1 MPTIKELTERPSSGF
16 NHIDAL
22 IDSARPWNFI
32 GRDTIRFSF
41 GLVDGHGLDPALL
54 DQNSVTAFNPVQQ
67 AQARA
72 VMAYAGQ
79 VTGIRFAESADA
91 SAADVHFANAN
102 LRNGYTSQTMSSL
115 SYSAQGGQATDVRV
129 HGWILLDAFDDVFD
143 NLAPL
148 PGGIGYESLL
158 HELGHVLGLK
168 HPSEGAD
175 RLPVGHAAGQDNP
188 ATTLMSTTDGTPQA
202 LYAPYDLA
210 ALQWLYGGD
219 GLGGAYGVGAPG
231 KALVGSAAAD
241 SLYGS
246 QAADRLTG
254 GAGDDLIDGG
264 AGIDIAVLRGSGFA
278 TVTRLQG
285 AAVIATG
292 PDGSD
297 TLMNVE
303 RLQFD
308 DGWRA
313 FDSQGAGG
321 QAFRLYQA
329 AFDRQPDAGGLGWWI
344 RTLDQGVRLVD
355 VSQHF
360 IDSPEFAIR
369 YGSLDTTGFVTQ
381 LYANVLH
388 RAPDG
393 GGLAYWVANLSG
405 SAIDRAGVL
414 MYFSESDEN
423 QAALIGVIQ
432 DGMSYA

>member
-1 MPTIKELTERPSSGF
+1 MPSITELTLRPLSGL
-16 NHIDAL
+16 NHVDAL
-22 IDSARPWNFI
+22 IDTARPWNFI
-32 GRDTIRFSF
+32 GRDTIMFSF
-41 GLVDGHGLDPALL
+41 GPVDGYAFDPALL
-54 DQNSVTAFNPVQQ
+54 DQGSVTVFNQVQQ

-72 VMAYAGQ
+72 VIAHASQ
-79 VTGIRFAESADA
+79 VTGIRFAETADA

-102 LRNGYTSQTMSSL
+102 LRNGNTSQTVSSV
-115 SYSAQGGQATDVRV
+115 SYTPQGGLAADVRV

-175 RLPVGHAAGQDNP
+175 RLPVGHGPGHDNP

-202 LYAPYDLA
+202 SYAPYDLA

-231 KALVGSAAAD
+231 KAL
-241 SLYGS
+241 LGS

-254 GAGDDLIDGG
+254 GTGNDRIDGG
-264 AGIDIAVLRGSGFA
+264 AGIDVAVFRGPGAA

-285 AAVIATG
+285 AAVIASG

-297 TLMNVE
+297 TLMNIE

-313 FDSQGAGG
+313 FDNQGAGG

-329 AFDRQPDAGGLGWWI
+329 AFDRQPDEAGLGWWI

-355 VSQHF
+355 VAQHF
-360 IDSPEFAIR
+360 IDSAEFAAR

-388 RAPDG
+388 RAPDA
-393 GGLAYWVANLSG
+393 GGLAYWVANMSG
-405 SAIDRAGVL
+405 NAIDRAGVL
-414 MYFSESDEN
+414 MHFSESGEN

-432 DGMSYA
+432 DGMSYV

>member
-1 MPTIKELTERPSSGF
+1 MPTITDLTQRPRSGLT
-16 NHIDAL
+16 HIDAL
-22 IDSARPWNFI
+22 IGDARPWNFI

-41 GLVDGHGLDPALL
+41 GLVDGHALDPALL
-54 DQNSVTAFNPVQQ
+54 DPNSLTVFNQVQQ

-72 VMAYAGQ
+72 VIAHAGQ
-79 VTGIRFAESADA
+79 VTGIRFAETADA

-102 LRNGYTSQTMSSL
+102 LRNGYTSQAVSSL
-115 SYSAQGGQATDVRV
+115 SYTPQGGLAADVHV

-168 HPSEGAD
+168 DPSEGAD

-188 ATTLMSTTDGTPQA
+188 ATTLMSSTDGPPQA
-202 LYAPYDLA
+202 SYAPYDLA
-210 ALQWLYGGD
+210 ALAWLYGGD

-231 KALVGSAAAD
+231 KALVGSH
-241 SLYGS
+241 
-246 QAADRLTG
+246 AADRLTG

-264 AGIDIAVLRGSGFA
+264 AGIDILVLRGPGAA
-278 TVTRLQG
+278 TATRLQG
-285 AAVIATG
+285 GAVIATG

-297 TLMNVE
+297 TLTNVE

-321 QAFRLYQA
+321 QAFRLYRA

-355 VSQHF
+355 VAQHF
-360 IDSPEFAIR
+360 IDSAEFSAR

-393 GGLAYWVANLSG
+393 AGLAYWVANLTG
-405 SAIDRAGVL
+405 NAIDRAGVL

-423 QAALIGVIQ
+423 QAALIGVIR
-432 DGMSYA
+432 DGMSYV

>member
-1 MPTIKELTERPSSGF
+1 MPTITEVTQRPISGF

-32 GRDTIRFSF
+32 GRDTITFSF
-41 GLVDGHGLDPALL
+41 GLVDGHALDPALL
-54 DQNSVTAFNPVQQ
+54 EPNTIAGFNPVQQ

-72 VMAYAGQ
+72 VMTYAGQ
-79 VTGIRFAESADA
+79 VTGIRFAEAADA
-91 SAADVHFANAN
+91 SAADVHFANVN
-102 LRNGYTSQTMSSL
+102 LRNGYTSQTVSSMS
-115 SYSAQGGQATDVRV
+115 YTPQAGLAADVHV
-129 HGWILLDAFDDVFD
+129 HGWILLDAFDDAFD

-175 RLPVGHAAGQDNP
+175 RLPVGHAPGQDNP
-188 ATTLMSTTDGTPQA
+188 ATTLMSTTDGTPQTA
-202 LYAPYDLA
+202 YAPYDLA

-231 KALVGSAAAD
+231 RALVGSAAAD
-241 SLYGS
+241 LLYGS
-246 QAADRLTG
+246 PAADRLTG
-254 GAGDDLIDGG
+254 DAGDDLIDGG
-264 AGIDIAVLRGSGFA
+264 AGIDIAVVSGSGAA

-297 TLMNVE
+297 TLMNIE

-308 DGWRA
+308 NGWRA
-313 FDSQGAGG
+313 FDSQGAAG
-321 QAFRLYQA
+321 QAFRLYRA

-355 VSQHF
+355 VAQHF
-360 IDSPEFAIR
+360 IDSPEFSAR

-388 RAPDG
+388 RAPDD
-393 GGLAYWVANLSG
+393 GGLAYWVANMSG
-405 SAIDRAGVL
+405 NAIDRAGVL
-414 MYFSESDEN
+414 MYFSESGEN

-432 DGMSYA
+432 DGMSYV